1 MTGFSISREETSM
14 PALTKVT
21 RHGQITLPRS
31 VRGLLNIEEGDFV
44 EIDVVEGRAVLT
56 PKRLVDK
63 DQAYFWSREWQ
74 EAEREAEE
82 DIRAGRV
89 KEFASVDELLQDL
102 DE

>member
-1 MTGFSISREETSM
+1 M

-44 EIDVVEGRAVLT
+44 EVEVVEGRAVLT

-89 KEFASVDELLQDL
+89 KEFASVEKLIRDL
-102 DE
+102 EE

>member
-1 MTGFSISREETSM
+1 M

-21 RHGQITLPRS
+21 RHGQITLPADLRRA
-31 VRGLLNIEEGDFV
+31 VGIVEGDLIEV
-44 EIDVVEGRAVLT
+44 QRIGDDLMLT

-63 DQAYFWSREWQ
+63 SQAYFWTPEWQ
-74 EAEREAEE
+74 AAEAQAEA

-89 KEFASVDELLQDL
+89 KRFASAAELFKDL

>member
-1 MTGFSISREETSM
+1 
-14 PALTKVT
+14 V
-21 RHGQITLPRS
+21 
-31 VRGLLNIEEGDFV
+31 NIEEGNFV
-44 EIDVVEGRAVLT
+44 EIEVVESRAMLT

-89 KEFASVDELLQDL
+89 KEFASVEDLIQDL
-102 DE
+102 EG

>member
-1 MTGFSISREETSM
+1 MIGFSTSPEEANM

-44 EIDVVEGRAVLT
+44 EVEVVEGRAVLT

-63 DQAYFWSREWQ
+63 DQAYFWSRGWQ

-82 DIRAGRV
+82 DVRAGRV
-89 KEFASVDELLQDL
+89 KEFASAEELIRDL
-102 DE
+102 EE

>member
-1 MTGFSISREETSM
+1 M

-21 RHGQITLPRS
+21 RHGQITLPADLRRA
-31 VRGLLNIEEGDFV
+31 VGIAEGDLIEV
-44 EIDVVEGRAVLT
+44 QRVGDDLMLT

-63 DQAYFWSREWQ
+63 SQAYFWTPEWQ
-74 EAEREAEE
+74 AAEAQAEA

-89 KEFASVDELLQDL
+89 KRFASVAELFKDL

>member
-1 MTGFSISREETSM
+1 MIGLSTSREETRMS
-14 PALTKVT
+14 ALTKVT

-89 KEFASVDELLQDL
+89 REFASVEELLRDL
-102 DE
+102 EE

>member
-1 MTGFSISREETSM
+1 M

-44 EIDVVEGRAVLT
+44 EVEVVEGRAVLT

-89 KEFASVDELLQDL
+89 KEFASAEELIQDL
-102 DE
+102 EE

>member
-1 MTGFSISREETSM
+1 
-14 PALTKVT
+14 LW
-21 RHGQITLPRS
+21 RS
-31 VRGLLNIEEGDFV
+31 TWWRV
-44 EIDVVEGRAVLT
+44 APCS

-89 KEFASVDELLQDL
+89 REFASVEELLRDL
-102 DE
+102 EE

>member
-1 MTGFSISREETSM
+1 M
-14 PALTKVT
+14 
-21 RHGQITLPRS
+21 
-31 VRGLLNIEEGDFV
+31 
-44 EIDVVEGRAVLT
+44 LT

-89 KEFASVDELLQDL
+89 KEFASVEELFRDL
-102 DE
+102 DG

>member
-1 MTGFSISREETSM
+1 VARI
-14 PALTKVT
+14 LV
-21 RHGQITLPRS
+21 
-31 VRGLLNIEEGDFV
+31 NIEQGDFV
-44 EIDVVEGRAVLT
+44 EIEVVEGRAVLT

-89 KEFASVDELLQDL
+89 KEFASAEESIRDL
-102 DE
+102 EE

>member
-1 MTGFSISREETSM
+1 M
-14 PALTKVT
+14 
-21 RHGQITLPRS
+21 
-31 VRGLLNIEEGDFV
+31 
-44 EIDVVEGRAVLT
+44 LT

-74 EAEREAEE
+74 DAEREAEE

-89 KEFASVDELLQDL
+89 KEFASVGELHRDL

>member
-1 MTGFSISREETSM
+1 M

-56 PKRLVDK
+56 PKRLIDK

-74 EAEREAEE
+74 GAEREAEE

-89 KEFASVDELLQDL
+89 KEFVSAEELLRDL

>member
-1 MTGFSISREETSM
+1 M
-14 PALTKVT
+14 
-21 RHGQITLPRS
+21 
-31 VRGLLNIEEGDFV
+31 
-44 EIDVVEGRAVLT
+44 LT

-82 DIRAGRV
+82 DIRAGRA
-89 KEFASVDELLQDL
+89 KEFASAEELLRDL

>member
-1 MTGFSISREETSM
+1 MTGLLTSHEERSM
-14 PALTKVT
+14 QALTKVT

-44 EIDVVEGRAVLT
+44 EIEVVGDRAVLT

-74 EAEREAEE
+74 EGEREAGE

-89 KEFASVDELLQDL
+89 KEFASTEELLRDL

>member
-1 MTGFSISREETSM
+1 M
-14 PALTKVT
+14 
-21 RHGQITLPRS
+21 
-31 VRGLLNIEEGDFV
+31 
-44 EIDVVEGRAVLT
+44 LT

-74 EAEREAEE
+74 ETEREAEE

-89 KEFASVDELLQDL
+89 REFASVEELLRDL

>member
-1 MTGFSISREETSM
+1 M

-44 EIDVVEGRAVLT
+44 EVEVVEVRAVLT
-56 PKRLVDK
+56 PKRLIDK

-89 KEFASVDELLQDL
+89 KEFASVEDL
-102 DE
+102 FRDLEE